1 MHRSR
6 PPRWP
11 SSFLKSAC
19 RELTREGYRC
29 PPCWGSIWAQFVEGA
44 YCYNQSFTFTVHPN
58 NRDITAYSSL
68 TRYNFVVTD
77 PPKFTAIK
85 YGEAGIS
92 RVVSGGHSEDFDPPL
107 QRIKRNNVTEIRFI
121 HELAW
126 RLHPCS
132 PRHQLLDHRVDGI
145 QSHHACYGL
154 REEGHEMCART

>member
-1 MHRSR
+1 M
-6 PPRWP
+6 PTM
-11 SSFLKSAC
+11 L
-19 RELTREGYRC
+19 
-29 PPCWGSIWAQFVEGA
+29 GSIWAQFVEGT

-77 PPKFTAIK
+77 SESTAIK

-121 HELAW
+121 TSSLGAY
-126 RLHPCS
+126 
-132 PRHQLLDHRVDGI
+132 I
-145 QSHHACYGL
+145 HAVHVINYWTT
-154 REEGHEMCART
+154 E